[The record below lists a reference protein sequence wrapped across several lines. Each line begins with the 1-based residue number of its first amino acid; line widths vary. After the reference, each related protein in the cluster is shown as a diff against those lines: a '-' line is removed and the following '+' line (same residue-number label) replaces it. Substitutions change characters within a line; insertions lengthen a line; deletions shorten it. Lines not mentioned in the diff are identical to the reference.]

1 MKLLRASMVVAL
13 CVSASLAPVHAQ
25 RGPTQEEL
33 NNSST
38 SSEWLLPHHDYAGQ
52 RFVDLKEI
60 TPANASSLRPVCIY
74 QAGDLG
80 RFATN
85 PLVYQGTLYF
95 TTGVS
100 TIALDAATCRQRW
113 RYDWKAK
120 GKESFPSNRGAAI
133 KDGKIIRGTN
143 DGYLIALDAGSGQ
156 LLWDRQV
163 SDPEKFEKIG
173 TAPLVYED
181 LIIIGVGVSE
191 LGVKGWLGA
200 FQLGNGE
207 PVWRFNTVPDA
218 GESGAETWGNPE
230 ALQRGGGAVWMPPSL
245 DIATGLIYV
254 PVGNPTPYIF
264 GTVRPGTNLYTNAM
278 VVLDAKTGALRWYKQ
293 FVPHDT
299 HDWDVAVTSP
309 LFTTDDAGTRRRLVT
324 VAGKDGLLR
333 VLNRDS
339 HEELYSVAITTRS
352 NEEVEPTVEGV
363 HTCPGASGGA
373 LWSSPALNP
382 IDNMLFVASI
392 DWCGVFKKAE
402 ELRFV
407 PGQFYGGGTYA
418 PDPVEK
424 SHGWL
429 TAINAGN
436 GLVRWKYESARPLLA
451 AVTASAGG
459 VLFTGELTGDFLVID
474 SKDGKVLYRFYAGGP
489 ITGGVVSYAV
499 KGKQYV
505 AVASGAATG
514 YWQAPGGA
522 ATILVFSLP

>member
-1 MKLLRASMVVAL
+1 
-13 CVSASLAPVHAQ
+13 
-25 RGPTQEEL
+25 
-33 NNSST
+33 
-38 SSEWLLPHHDYAGQ
+38 
-52 RFVDLKEI
+52 
-60 TPANASSLRPVCIY
+60 
-74 QAGDLG
+74 
-80 RFATN
+80 
-85 PLVYQGTLYF
+85 
-95 TTGVS
+95 
-100 TIALDAATCRQRW
+100 
-113 RYDWKAK
+113 
-120 GKESFPSNRGAAI
+120 
-133 KDGKIIRGTN
+133 
-143 DGYLIALDAGSGQ
+143 
-156 LLWDRQV
+156 
-163 SDPEKFEKIG
+163 
-173 TAPLVYED
+173 
-181 LIIIGVGVSE
+181 
-191 LGVKGWLGA
+191 
-200 FQLGNGE
+200 
-207 PVWRFNTVPDA
+207 
-218 GESGAETWGNPE
+218 
-230 ALQRGGGAVWMPPSL
+230 MPPSL
-245 DIATGLIYV
+245 DTATGLIYV

-264 GTVRPGTNLYTNAM
+264 GTVRPGANLYTNAM

-309 LFTTDDAGTRRRLVT
+309 LFVAEDAGTRRRLVT

-339 HEELYSVAITTRS
+339 HEEIYSVAITTRS
-352 NEEVEPTVEGV
+352 NEDVEPTVEGV

-373 LWSSPALNP
+373 LWSTPALNP

-407 PGQFYGGGTYA
+407 PGQFYRGGTYA

-436 GLVRWKYESARPLLA
+436 GSVRWKYESARPLLA